1 MSGRFFPFIAAMAL
15 FGLSLVAGC
24 SDDDNKNFF
33 PFLPSTTST
42 YQQTNLVF
50 SNISAGFSNISGV
63 GTRDPQLIN
72 AWGIARSATGP
83 WWVNANGSGVSKVYN
98 NLGQPFPIVAPLVVT
113 IPPPAAAPGTTSTP
127 TGIVFNNF
135 SGSFNLTAGAPATS
149 AVFIF
154 VTEDGT
160 ISAWNPSAGTS
171 AVLKVDNHGVA
182 AGTGAVYKGAAVASN
197 GASNLLYAANF
208 RAGKVDVFDSNFAP
222 VTLPGTPFTVP
233 TSAGLPAGYSPFN
246 IANIGGKLYVTYALL
261 NTTTLLD
268 DVAGAGHGFVEVFNP
283 DGTFVM
289 SLQTGSWLNSP
300 WGVAKAPANFGQ
312 FSNMILVGNFGS
324 GQIAAFDSTSGQF
337 KGLLNRASNT
347 PIVIDGLWGIGFG
360 NGGTAGPTNTLFF
373 AAGPNDE
380 SEGLFGTL
388 TVR

>member
-1 MSGRFFPFIAAMAL
+1 MSGKLLPFIAAMAI
-15 FGLSLVAGC
+15 FGLSLAPGC
-24 SDDDNKNFF
+24 GDNNHNN
-33 PFLPSTTST
+33 STSN

-72 AWGIARSATGP
+72 AWGIAHSPTGP

-98 NLGQPFPIVAPLVVT
+98 NLGQPFPIGAPIVVT
-113 IPPPAAAPGTTSTP
+113 IPPPASAPGTTSTP

-135 SGSFNLTAGAPATS
+135 SGSFNVTTGVPATS
-149 AVFIF
+149 ARFIF

-160 ISAWNPSAGTS
+160 ISAWHSGTS
-171 AVLKVDNHGVA
+171 ATLMVDNHGVA
-182 AGTGAVYKGAAVASN
+182 AGTGAVYKGAALAAN
-197 GASNLLYAANF
+197 GTSNLLYAANF
-208 RAGKVDVFDSNFAP
+208 RAQRVDVFDSNFAP
-222 VTLPGTPFTVP
+222 VTLSGAPFTVP
-233 TSAGLPAGYSPFN
+233 SSAGHPAGYSPFN

-268 DVAGAGHGFVEVFNP
+268 DVSGPGHGFVEVFNP

-289 SLQTGSWLNSP
+289 SLRTGSWLNSP
-300 WGVAKAPANFGQ
+300 WGVAQAPGNFGQ
-312 FSNMILVGNFGS
+312 FSNTILVGNFGS
-324 GQIAAFDSTSGQF
+324 GQIAAFNPTSGQF
-337 KGLLNRASNT
+337 EGLLNSAANT

-380 SEGLFGTL
+380 SNGLFGTL
-388 TVR
+388 TVK